1 MLSKPLQR
9 KTVFEYFDA
18 ALGTIE
24 SNSYVLEYGVEV
36 F

>member
-1 MLSKPLQR
+1 MLSNPLQR

-24 SNSYVLEYGVEV
+24 PTVGIAE
-36 F
+36 